1 MRQLIYT
8 VTTSIFLL
16 LAASSTAATLTGKVI
31 HVADG
36 DTITVLDDSRT
47 QHVIRLSGID
57 SPEKRQPFGTK
68 AKQHLS
74 GLVAGQTVTVDYKK
88 RDRYKRIVGKITLNG
103 TDICLEQIRAGLA
116 WHYKKYVKEQPDAD
130 RMTYAAEEDA
140 ARERKAGL
148 WSEPHP
154 VAPWEFRKTPRQ

>member
-1 MRQLIYT
+1 MRQLIHALT
-8 VTTSIFLL
+8 ASLILL
-16 LAASSTAATLTGKVI
+16 SAATCTADTLTGKVV

-36 DTITVLDDSRT
+36 DTITVLDDSRA
-47 QHVIRLSGID
+47 QHVIRLAGID

-116 WHYKKYVKEQPDAD
+116 WHYKKYEKEQPEAD
-130 RMTYAAEEDA
+130 RITYAAEEDA
-140 ARERKAGL
+140 ARARQIGL
-148 WSEPHP
+148 WSDPYP
-154 VAPWEFRKTPRQ
+154 VAPWDFRKHR